1 MGDEG
6 AGLSSRIE
14 RMNAIDVMRSFIDVA
29 ES

>member
-14 RMNAIDVMRSFIDVA
+14 LMNAIDVMRSFIDLA